1 VNEQTVIEQ
10 TLANENYARK
20 IIPFIDLEYFETF
33 SSKWILQRVI
43 NFVEKYNKIPTKDVL
58 DIELESDKLTETQ
71 YKEVSVFLTKQ
82 ATVHPQEE
90 EWLVDQTEKWFQER
104 AVYNGIMKSISILDG
119 NSEENKGS
127 IPAILSD
134 ALGVCFD
141 TNIGHD
147 FLEDSDERYESYR
160 RIEEKLP
167 FDLEHFNKITKGGLS
182 RKSLNVILAGTGVG
196 KTLAMCHFAAANLVQ
211 GKNVLY
217 ITMEMAEERI
227 AERIDANLLDIPIN
241 ELPDFPKKIYEE
253 KIDKLRVKTKG
264 HLIIKEYPTAS
275 VHSGHFRHLLSE
287 LKVKKKF
294 KPDII
299 YVDYLNI
306 CGSSRLK
313 NNITNSYMYVK
324 SIAEELRG
332 LAVEANLPIVTATQV
347 NRSGFTNSDPGLE
360 DTSESFGLPATAD
373 FMFAMITNEALD
385 DLGQI
390 AIKQLKN
397 RYNDPSLHRKFVVGV
412 DRTRMR
418 LSDCDQEEQKK
429 DTPIMNGTTFGE
441 RQDEDDKMKFVTKVA
456 GRKDF
461 SKLFT

>member
-1 VNEQTVIEQ
+1 MNEPTIVQQTLVNEK
-10 TLANENYARK
+10 YARR
-20 IIPFIDLEYFETF
+20 ILPFVDLEYFENF
-33 SSKWILQRVI
+33 SSKWVLQKVVD
-43 NFVEKYNKIPTKDVL
+43 FVEKYNKIPTSDVL
-58 DIELESDKLTETQ
+58 AIELDSDKLTDPQ
-71 YKEVSVFLTKQ
+71 YKEVTSFLETSE
-82 ATVHPQEE
+82 VPPQEE
-90 EWLVDQTEKWFQER
+90 DWLVDQTEKWFQER

-119 NSEENKGS
+119 NSEENKGA
-127 IPAILSD
+127 IPTILSN

-147 FLEDSDERYESYR
+147 FIEDAQERYESYQR
-160 RIEEKLP
+160 VEEKLP
-167 FDLEHFNKITKGGLS
+167 FDLEHFNTITKGGLS

-227 AERIDANLLDIPIN
+227 AERIDANHLDIPIN
-241 ELPDFPKKIYEE
+241 ELPEFPKKIYEE

-397 RYNDPSLHRKFVVGV
+397 RYNDPSFHRKFVVGV

-418 LSDCDQEEQKK
+418 LSDCDQEEQK
-429 DTPIMNGTTFGE
+429 DTPVMNGTTFGE

>member
-1 VNEQTVIEQ
+1 MNEPTIVQQTLVNEK
-10 TLANENYARK
+10 YARR
-20 IIPFIDLEYFETF
+20 ILPFVDLEYFENF
-33 SSKWILQRVI
+33 SSKWVLQKVVD
-43 NFVEKYNKIPTKDVL
+43 FVEKYNKIPTSDVL
-58 DIELESDKLTETQ
+58 AIELDSDKLTDPQ
-71 YKEVSVFLTKQ
+71 YKEVTSFLETSE
-82 ATVHPQEE
+82 VPPQEE
-90 EWLVDQTEKWFQER
+90 DWLVDQTEKWFQER

-119 NSEENKGS
+119 NSEENKGA
-127 IPAILSD
+127 IPTILSN

-147 FLEDSDERYESYR
+147 FIEAAQERYESYQR
-160 RIEEKLP
+160 VEEKLP
-167 FDLEHFNKITKGGLS
+167 FDLEHFNTITKGGLS

-241 ELPDFPKKIYEE
+241 ELPEFPKKIYEE

-397 RYNDPSLHRKFVVGV
+397 RYNDPSFHRKFVVGV

-418 LSDCDQEEQKK
+418 LSDCDQEEQK
-429 DTPIMNGTTFGE
+429 DTPVMNGTTFGE

>member
-1 VNEQTVIEQ
+1 VNEQTIIEQ
-10 TLANENYARK
+10 TLANEKYARK
-20 IIPFIDLEYFETF
+20 ILPFVDLEYFETF
-33 SSKWILQRVI
+33 SSKWIVQRVI

-58 DIELESDKLTETQ
+58 VIELESEKLTDVQ
-71 YKEVSVFLTKQ
+71 YKEVSSFLSQYNPTE
-82 ATVHPQEE
+82 QEE

-104 AVYNGIMKSISILDG
+104 AIYNGIMKSISILDG
-119 NSEENKGS
+119 NADENKGA
-127 IPAILSD
+127 IPTILSN

-147 FLEDSDERYESYR
+147 FLEDSEERYESYQ
-160 RIEEKLP
+160 RIEEKIP
-167 FDLEHFNKITKGGLS
+167 FDLEHFNAITKGGLS

-227 AERIDANLLDIPIN
+227 AERIDSNLLDVPIN
-241 ELPDFPKKIYEE
+241 ELPDFPKKIYEQ
-253 KIDKLRVKTKG
+253 KIDKLRAKTKG

-332 LAVEANLPIVTATQV
+332 LAVETNLPIVTATQV

-397 RYNDPSLHRKFVVGV
+397 RYNDPSFHRKFVVGV

-418 LSDCDQEEQKK
+418 LSDCDQETQKDESVMDNSK
-429 DTPIMNGTTFGE
+429 FGE
-441 RQDEDDKMKFVTKVA
+441 RQDEDDKMKFMTKVS

-461 SKLFT
+461 SKLFA

>member
-1 VNEQTVIEQ
+1 VNEPTIVQQ
-10 TLANENYARK
+10 TLVNEKYARR
-20 IIPFIDLEYFETF
+20 ILPFVDLEYFENF
-33 SSKWILQRVI
+33 SSKWVLQKVVD
-43 NFVEKYNKIPTKDVL
+43 FVEKYNKIPTSDVL
-58 DIELESDKLTETQ
+58 AIELDSDKLTDPQ
-71 YKEVSVFLTKQ
+71 YKEVTSFLETSK
-82 ATVHPQEE
+82 VPPQEE
-90 EWLVDQTEKWFQER
+90 DWLVDQTEKWFQER

-119 NSEENKGS
+119 NSEENKGA
-127 IPAILSD
+127 IPTILSN

-147 FLEDSDERYESYR
+147 FIEDAQERYESYQR
-160 RIEEKLP
+160 VEEKLP
-167 FDLEHFNKITKGGLS
+167 FDLEHFNTITKGGLS

-241 ELPDFPKKIYEE
+241 ELPEFPKKIYEE

-397 RYNDPSLHRKFVVGV
+397 RYNDPSFHRKFVVGV

-418 LSDCDQEEQKK
+418 LSDCDQEEQK
-429 DTPIMNGTTFGE
+429 DTPVMNGTTFGE